1 MRPEPKPPGWIDS
14 LLDKLAPPD
23 LAEEIRG
30 DLYELFIQDLRERNS
45 VVAKRRYVFNGL
57 GFLVKSFFWKKH
69 TFINTPSWFMLSSY
83 FKMAYRSLL
92 AYKGTT
98 AINILGLVTG
108 IASALVILTVIRF
121 ESSFDSFHSNADRTY
136 RVVRVSGDTAANPME
151 YRTGVS
157 YPVPVAMKNEIAS
170 LENITSLEYFGGAF
184 IEVTDKSGTVIRKFQ
199 EDHGGAMTEPSF
211 FKVFDFQGT
220 GFQWIEGNPEVLTE
234 PFSVVLTKT
243 MAKKYFPEGDAL
255 GNTLRFQQRID
266 CKVTGV
272 IEDLPA
278 NTDFPFTFFVSYSTT
293 KALSGEERLNN
304 WNSVNDDHQT
314 YLVLPQGI
322 TQEDME
328 KQIARVHAAHTHKD
342 LNESRRYLLQ
352 PLRELHHDPHFTTYR
367 GRIVSE
373 QTLLTL
379 SLVGLFLL
387 LTAAINYINL
397 STAQSVMRSKEIGL
411 RKVMGG
417 NRKSIVTQI
426 LTETFLVVLVAGF
439 LALMFSELFLANLQP
454 FLNIT
459 LTGYNFTDPFVLLSL
474 LSIILLLTLFA
485 GMYPSLVISRF
496 NPVTALKNKF
506 TTNRLGGFSLRKVL
520 VVAQFT
526 ITQVLV
532 VGTFIV
538 VAQMKFFQNTD
549 MGFNPEAIITVNL
562 PDRDPGKRE
571 ALESQLW
578 SQSFVA
584 GVSLSYTLP
593 SGVERNHS
601 YQDISK
607 LDATTRKDILVFE
620 YHAIDTAYLRVHQI
634 KLLAG
639 RNLLVQDSSRNILI
653 NKTLLKNLE
662 LGTPE
667 EAIGKEVKM
676 SGAPVTIVGIIDD
689 FYSNSLKEG
698 VGNIAMIINPRE
710 YSVASIKL
718 ALPTDG
724 RSLQEA
730 IGKIDKIW
738 SAAFPGYIFD
748 YQFQDEN
755 IKAFYVQE
763 QKYAQLFQLFSV
775 IFLLIGCLGLYG
787 LITFA
792 VNRKGKEVA
801 IRKVLGAT
809 IANIIMIFSRE
820 YMQLIVLSFLIAVP
834 IAYYAVDSWL
844 SNFQNHIG
852 LDWWLFVLP
861 GLMVLMIA
869 VLVIGSK
876 SVKTATANP
885 VDKLKYE

>member
-1 MRPEPKPPGWIDS
+1 MRPELKPPSWIDS
-14 LLDKLAPPD
+14 LLNKLAPPD
-23 LAEEIRG
+23 LAEEIQG
-30 DLYELFIQDLRERNS
+30 DLYELFIKDLHERS
-45 VVAKRRYVFNGL
+45 FVAAKRRYVFNGL
-57 GFLVKSFFWKKH
+57 GFLAKSFFWKKR
-69 TFINTPSWFMLSSY
+69 TSIKTPPWFMLSSY

-121 ESSFDSFHSNADRTY
+121 ESSFDTFHSRADRTY
-136 RVVRVSGDTAANPME
+136 RVVRVSGDSAANPMG
-151 YRTGVS
+151 YRTGIS
-157 YPVPVAMKNEIAS
+157 YPVPVAMKSEIAS
-170 LENITSLEYFGGAF
+170 LENIASIQYEGGAF
-184 IEVTDKSGTVIRKFQ
+184 IEVTDAAGSVIRKFQ
-199 EDHGGAMTEPSF
+199 EDHGGAFVEPSF
-211 FKVFDFQGT
+211 FNIFDFKDT
-220 GFQWIEGNPEVLTE
+220 GFRWIAGNPEALTE

-243 MAKKYFPEGDAL
+243 MAKKYFPDGNAV
-255 GNTLRFQQRID
+255 GNTLRFQRRTD

-278 NTDFPFTFFVSYSTT
+278 NTDFPLTFLVSYSTM
-293 KALSGEERLNN
+293 KALRGEERGND
-304 WNSVNDDHQT
+304 WSSVDDEHQT
-314 YLVLPQGI
+314 YLVLPPGV
-322 TQEDME
+322 TQRAIE
-328 KQIARVHAAHTHKD
+328 KQIARVHAAHTDKD

-352 PLRELHHDPHFTTYR
+352 PLRELHHDTHFTTYR
-367 GRIVSE
+367 GRVVSR

-379 SLVGLFLL
+379 TLVGLFLL

-411 RKVMGG
+411 RKVMGS
-417 NRKSIVTQI
+417 NRKSIVSQI
-426 LTETFLVVLVAGF
+426 LMETFLVVLMAGV
-439 LALMFSELFLANLQP
+439 LALMLSEVFLVSLQP
-454 FLNIT
+454 LLNIP
-459 LTGYNFTDPFVLLSL
+459 LTGYNFTEPFILLSL
-474 LSIILLLTLFA
+474 LGVIFLLTLFA
-485 GMYPSLVISRF
+485 GMYPSFVISRF

-506 TTNRLGGFSLRKVL
+506 TTNRMGGFSLRKVL

-526 ITQVLV
+526 ITQILV

-549 MGFNPEAIITVNL
+549 MGFNPEAVITVNL
-562 PDRDPGKRE
+562 PDRDPHKRE
-571 ALESQLW
+571 RLGVQLW

-584 GVSLSYTLP
+584 GVSFSYTFP
-593 SGVERNHS
+593 SGADRNRS
-601 YQDISK
+601 AQDISRI
-607 LDATTRKDILVFE
+607 DATASKDHMVYE
-620 YHAIDTAYLRVHQI
+620 NQGIDTAYLRVHQI

-639 RNLLVQDSSRNILI
+639 RNLAMQDSFRNVLI
-653 NKTLLKNLE
+653 NKTLARNLAF
-662 LGTPE
+662 GTPE
-667 EAIGKEVKM
+667 EALGKEVKM
-676 SGAPVTIVGIIDD
+676 NGQPRMIVGVIDD
-689 FYSNSLKEG
+689 FYPNSLKEG
-698 VGNIAMIINPRE
+698 VGNIAMVINPRA
-710 YSVASIKL
+710 YAKASIRL
-718 ALPTDG
+718 ALPADG
-724 RSLQEA
+724 RALQEA
-730 IGKIDKIW
+730 IRKIEKIW
-738 SAAFPGYIFD
+738 SSAFPEYIFD

-755 IKAFYVQE
+755 IKAFYANE

-809 IANIIMIFSRE
+809 ITNIIMIFSRE

-852 LDWWLFVLP
+852 LHWWLFVTP

-869 VLVIGSK
+869 ILVIGSK